1 MLVSTEHITKCTT
14 KNEHVYIK
22 KALLL
27 FSVKVGMTGARTHLP
42 NCEHVYTTT
51 IVRGYFFTHEGHM
64 KLNKKIDSIHD
75 LLGTYNRFGEIHMY
89 I

>member
-27 FSVKVGMTGARTHLP
+27 FSVEVGMTGARTHLP
-42 NCEHVYTTT
+42 NCEHVHTTA
-51 IVRGYFFTHEGHM
+51 IVRGYLFTHEGRM
-64 KLNKKIDSIHD
+64 KLNRKTDSIHD
-75 LLGTYNRFGEIHMY
+75 LLGTYNIFGDIHMY